1 MQELNISELRDIQL
15 RILSSVHQFCVDNNL
30 RYSLSGGTMIG
41 AIRHKGFIPWD
52 DDVDLM
58 MPRKDYEYLIKH
70 FNESFDDI
78 KVLTY
83 RNCDKYPFLFA
94 KLYDTNTIRIEYW
107 GETGV
112 NIDVFPIDG
121 LPDTESAASFNKKIQ
136 LFKSLAHRSTAPSAQ
151 MSFQTRLKRFLVKA
165 VLPSRNWL
173 INWIENKLTASSI
186 EKSPVSGAF
195 VGSYGEKEYMPSSVF
210 SSYVNVEFEGKEF
223 ACIEN
228 YDYYLSH
235 LYGDYMSLPPIENR
249 VAHEFKAFRL

>member
-1 MQELNISELRDIQL
+1 MKELNISELRDIQL
-15 RILSSVHQFCVDNNL
+15 RILSSVHQFCLDNKL
-30 RYSLSGGTMIG
+30 RYSLSGGTLIG

-58 MPRKDYEYLIKH
+58 MPRKDYEYLINH
-70 FNESFDDI
+70 FNDSCKDI

-94 KLYDTNTIRIEYW
+94 KLYDTNSIRVEYW

-121 LPDTESAASFNKKIQ
+121 LPDTETAISFNKKIQ
-136 LFKSLAHRSTAPSAQ
+136 FYKSLAHRSTAPSAQ
-151 MSFQTRLKRFLVKA
+151 MSLQTKVKRYLVKA
-165 VLPSRNWL
+165 VLPSRKCL
-173 INWIENKLTASSI
+173 INWIEKKLSSCPIENSSI
-186 EKSPVSGAF
+186 SGAF
-195 VGSYGEKEYMPSSVF
+195 LGSYGEKEYMPVLVF

-223 ACIEN
+223 SCIEK